1 MAREHL
7 IKTLGKVIIAAAWA
21 DGMVSTEE
29 INSLKDLLFRLPKLT
44 ALEWAEL
51 EIYIETP
58 IPQGE
63 RERLIADLQA
73 AIISPEDKRLALE
86 TLNELIA
93 ADGVVTDEERQ
104 IAEQIATAVQSV
116 DANIFNQIGKMVR
129 GPVRRRSDALHDREA
144 YLEDFINN
152 KIYYGLRRKLDTG
165 EGQLNIPDAHLR
177 KLSLA
182 GGLMAYVIHNDR
194 KVTEDERSAVVAA
207 LQADYHLAPQ
217 EADFVA
223 EIVVAQQSQNMD
235 YMRTAREFVELS
247 TAEELRAF
255 LRVLFTIAAADGMAT
270 QDEIIEIRNISRVLK
285 LEHQDFINA
294 KLTVPRE
301 KRAD

>member
-44 ALEWAEL
+44 ALQWAEL

-58 IPQGE
+58 IPHGE

-104 IAEQIATAVQSV
+104 IAEQIAAAVQAV
-116 DANIFNQIGKMVR
+116 DANIFNQIGKVVR
-129 GPVRRRSDALHDREA
+129 GPVRRRSDALHNREA

-152 KIYYGLRRKLDTG
+152 KVYYGLRRKLDSG
-165 EGQLNIPDAHLR
+165 EGQLDIPDGRLR

-182 GGLMAYVIHNDR
+182 GGLMAHVIHNDR
-194 KVTEDERSAVVAA
+194 KVTDDERAAVVAA
-207 LQADYHLAPQ
+207 LQADYQLAHD
-217 EADFVA
+217 EAEFVA
-223 EIVVAQQSQNMD
+223 EIVVAEQSRNMD

-247 TAEELRAF
+247 TADELRAF

-285 LEHQDFINA
+285 LEHQDFIDA
-294 KLTVPRE
+294 KLTVPRD